1 MVSSIKIATTVVHV
15 CMYVCT
21 CMYYVHVVH
30 VYVVHMCTLHVVYL
44 CTCMYMYVHVHLLH
58 VCTSIIY
65 FKWMVLQYPCGGNTF
80 TSRKLRCPVVVAPIR
95 RFYKS

>member
-1 MVSSIKIATTVVHV
+1 MYV

-44 CTCMYMYVHVHLLH
+44 CTCICTPAT
-58 VCTSIIY
+58 CTSIIY